1 MGGGGVFR
9 FINKED
15 RNGFQNNH
23 DCQNH
28 DLNHKIARF
37 YDFTSLKRLESH

>member
-1 MGGGGVFR
+1 MFR

-23 DCQNH
+23 DYQNH

-37 YDFTSLKRLESH
+37 YDFTSLKRLGSH

>member
-1 MGGGGVFR
+1 MFR

-23 DCQNH
+23 GCQNR
-28 DLNHKIARF
+28 DLDRRIARF
-37 YDFTSLKRLESH
+37 YDPISPKYLESH